1 MTAAEAVRAER
12 SRAATEAAALVVLA
26 DPAEAL
32 ATEAEARA
40 MSALERRAALALAAE
55 AVRATEVD
63 QAEAIAAVAGSAL
76 AEAPA
81 IGTIPPEAEAPP
93 LIGAMTP
100 GAAGLAA
107 KAISWAR
114 GRMEPVLAL
123 AESAMNLP
131 ATQGP
136 TVELELTRFLRS
148 IGADWT
154 AMSTIRTK

>member
-1 MTAAEAVRAER
+1 MTAAEAVRAEL

-76 AEAPA
+76 
-81 IGTIPPEAEAPP
+81 AEAPP